1 MVNIKSTIS
10 FDEYMAIVNDVVND
24 CFPDGTYFSVNYEI
38 SLRTKLLFA
47 FAPDYKLNDSDNNT
61 LWENVT
67 NKEANDIFE
76 IIRQNPIYPYIEE
89 AIKNAIDYRIK
100 LVTSGSM
107 SMSDIALSN
116 LFDVITKKVESID
129 TSILTEENMNTVINA
144 VNATRDGSF
153 AENLVDTMLDKGLL
167 SKPKKTTKSK
177 STKTS
182 DKKSNS
188 KNITVTSKES
198 DN

>member
-24 CFPDGTYFSVNYEI
+24 CFPDGTYFPVNYEI
-38 SLRTKLLFA
+38 SLRAKLLFA

-67 NKEANDIFE
+67 NKESNDIFE

-89 AIKNAIDYRIK
+89 AIKNAIAYRIK
-100 LVTSGSM
+100 LITSGSM

-129 TSILTEENMNTVINA
+129 TSMLTEENMNTVINA
-144 VNATRDGSF
+144 VNATQNGSF
-153 AENLVDTMLDKGLL
+153 IESFVDTLLDKGILA
-167 SKPKKTTKSK
+167 KPKKTTKSK

>member
-24 CFPDGTYFSVNYEI
+24 CFPDGTYFPVNYEI

-89 AIKNAIDYRIK
+89 AIKNAIAYRIK
-100 LVTSGSM
+100 LITSGSM
-107 SMSDIALSN
+107 SMSDITLSN

-144 VNATRDGSF
+144 VNATQDGSF
-153 AENLVDTMLDKGLL
+153 VENLVDTMLDKGLL

>member
-10 FDEYMAIVNDVVND
+10 FDEYNAIVDKVVND
-24 CFPDGTYFSVNYEI
+24 CFPDGIYSPANYEL
-38 SLRTKLLFA
+38 SLRIALLIA
-47 FAPDYKLNDSDNNT
+47 FAPEYKLDDSDNNT
-61 LWENVT
+61 LWESVT
-67 NKEANDIFE
+67 NKEVNEILMNIYQND
-76 IIRQNPIYPYIEE
+76 IYPYIEE
-89 AIKNAIDYRIK
+89 TIKNAIDYRIK
-100 LVTSGSM
+100 VITSGSM

-116 LFDVITKKVESID
+116 LFDVIIKKVESID

-144 VNATRDGSF
+144 VNATQDGSF

-167 SKPKKTTKSK
+167 SKPKKTTKSI

-188 KNITVTSKES
+188 KNITVISKES
-198 DN
+198 DV